1 MAYITMSMK
10 QYLYR
15 LWQWLYKGIPVMK
28 VNAGVTTIL
37 PSKQLQGRKILIT
50 GGSQGI
56 GLQIAKRFVAEGAEV
71 VIVGR
76 DTHKL
81 RDAVQTIGCKCIA
94 FDLTNIAD
102 LPILIQEAVELLGG
116 LDGLVNNAGVCNID
130 NGFLNV
136 TEQSYDEQF
145 LLNVKSPFFLTQAF
159 VRYSEENKVQ
169 SSSILFVTSERGLYP
184 DDAPY
189 GMTKAAIGNIVAGI
203 ARRFA
208 TKGVHCNAI
217 APGVTA
223 DVVKKPELYD
233 DAYLKGA
240 VGKRYIMPDEL
251 AEMAVFLMSP
261 ASRCVS
267 GEIIPCNQ
275 SNHYK

>member
-15 LWQWLYKGIPVMK
+15 LWQWIYKGIPVQK
-28 VNAGVTTIL
+28 INAGVTVNAAL
-37 PSKQLQGRKILIT
+37 QQLKGKKILIT

-56 GLQIAKRFVAEGAEV
+56 GYHIAKRYIAEGAEV

-76 DTHKL
+76 NADKL
-81 RDAVQTIGCKCIA
+81 IQASKELGCQYIA
-94 FDLTNIAD
+94 YDLTQIQD
-102 LPILIQEAVELLGG
+102 LSSLVTQSAELLGG
-116 LDGLVNNAGVCNID
+116 LNGLVNNAGVCNID

-145 LLNVKSPFFLTQAF
+145 TLNVKSPFFLTQAF
-159 VRYSEENKVQ
+159 VQYCMDHHIESAGIV
-169 SSSILFVTSERGLYP
+169 FVTSERGLYP

-189 GMTKAAIGNIVAGI
+189 GMTKAAIGNIIAGI

-208 TKGVHCNAI
+208 LNGIHCNAI

-223 DVVKKPELYD
+223 DTIMHPELHD

-251 AEMAVFLMSP
+251 ADVTVYLMSD
-261 ASRCVS
+261 ASKCIS

-275 SNHYK
+275 ANHYK

>member
-1 MAYITMSMK
+1 MSMK

-28 VNAGVTTIL
+28 VNAGVTTIF
-37 PSKQLQGRKILIT
+37 PSNQLQGRKILIT

-81 RDAVQTIGCKCIA
+81 RDAAQTIGCKCIA

-102 LPILIQEAVELLGG
+102 LPNLIQETVELLGG
-116 LDGLVNNAGVCNID
+116 LDGLVNNAGICNID

-159 VRYSEENKVQ
+159 LRHCEENEVL
-169 SSSILFVTSERGLYP
+169 SASILFVTSERGLYP

-189 GMTKAAIGNIVAGI
+189 GMTKAAIGNIVAGV

-208 TKGVHCNAI
+208 SKGIHCNAI

-240 VGKRYIMPDEL
+240 IGKRYIMPEEL

-261 ASRCVS
+261 ASRCLS

-275 SNHYK
+275 ANHYK

>member
-1 MAYITMSMK
+1 MSMK

-28 VNAGVTTIL
+28 VNAGVTTSF

-56 GLQIAKRFVAEGAEV
+56 GFQVAKRFVTDGADV

-81 RDAVQTIGCKCIA
+81 QDVAKDIGCKYIA
-94 FDLTNIAD
+94 FDLRNVEN
-102 LPILIQEAVELLGG
+102 LPKLIEDASNQLGG

-159 VRYSEENKVQ
+159 VRHCEGNKVD
-169 SSSILFVTSERGLYP
+169 SASILFVTSERGLYP

-208 TKGVHCNAI
+208 TKGIHCNAI

-223 DVVKKPELYD
+223 DVVKNPELYG

-240 VGKRYIMPDEL
+240 VGKRYIMPEEL

-261 ASRCVS
+261 ASRCLS

-275 SNHYK
+275 ANHYK

>member
-15 LWQWLYKGIPVMK
+15 LWQWVYKGIPVMR
-28 VNAGVTTIL
+28 VNAGVTTIQAGQTL
-37 PSKQLQGRKILIT
+37 LGRKILIT

-56 GLQIAKRFVAEGAEV
+56 GLQIAKRFVLEGADV

-76 DTHKL
+76 DSRKL
-81 RDAVQTIGCKCIA
+81 MDAAQTIGCKYIA
-94 FDLTNIAD
+94 FDLTNIAN
-102 LPILIQEAVELLGG
+102 LSKLIEDAMNILGG
-116 LDGLVNNAGVCNID
+116 LDGLVNNAGVCNVD

-136 TEQSYDEQF
+136 TESSYDEQF

-159 VRYSEENKVQ
+159 VRHCESNKVN
-169 SSSILFVTSERGLYP
+169 SASILFVTSERGLYP

-208 TKGVHCNAI
+208 TKGIHCNAI

-223 DVVKKPELYD
+223 NVARKLELYD

-240 VGKRYIMPDEL
+240 VGKRYIMPEEL

-261 ASRCVS
+261 ASRCLS

-275 SNHYK
+275 ANHYK

>member
-1 MAYITMSMK
+1 MK
-10 QYLYR
+10 KYLYR
-15 LWQWLYKGIPVMK
+15 LYQWLIKGVPVYKIDANIKAIEHGK
-28 VNAGVTTIL
+28 VLSG
-37 PSKQLQGRKILIT
+37 QKILIT
-50 GGSQGI
+50 GGSRGI
-56 GLQIAKRFVAEGAEV
+56 GYHIAKRFISEGAEV
-71 VIVGR
+71 LIVGR
-76 DTHKL
+76 NA
-81 RDAVQTIGCKCIA
+81 DALQKAAVELGCKCLA
-94 FDLTNIAD
+94 FDITDIAQQ
-102 LPILIQEAVELLGG
+102 PNLINQAAEAMGG
-116 LDGLVNNAGVCNID
+116 LTGLVNNAGVCNID

-159 VRYSEENKVQ
+159 VQYVTEHKVP
-169 SSSILFVTSERGLYP
+169 SSGVVFITSERGLYP

-189 GMTKAAIGNIVAGI
+189 GMTKAAIGNIIAGI

-208 TKGVHCNAI
+208 LQGVHINGI

-223 DVVKKPELYD
+223 DTINQPDKFD

-251 AEMAVFLMSP
+251 AEVAVFLMSD
-261 ASRCVS
+261 ASKCIS

-275 SNHYK
+275 ANHYK

>member
-1 MAYITMSMK
+1 MK

-15 LWQWLYKGIPVMK
+15 LWQWIFKGIPVMK
-28 VNAGVTTIL
+28 VSAGISTID
-37 PSKQLQGRKILIT
+37 PAKRLQGKKILIT
-50 GGSQGI
+50 GGSKGI
-56 GLQIAKRFVAEGAEV
+56 GLQIAERYVQEGATV

-76 DTHKL
+76 NE
-81 RDAVQTIGCKCIA
+81 DALVQVADKIGCQYIQY
-94 FDLTNIAD
+94 DLTDIAH
-102 LPILIQEAVELLGG
+102 LSSLIDKAVELLGG
-116 LDGLVNNAGVCNID
+116 LDGLVNNAGICNID
-130 NGFLNV
+130 KGFLNV

-159 VRYSEENKVQ
+159 VDYCTTHQVESAGVVF
-169 SSSILFVTSERGLYP
+169 ITSERGLYP

-203 ARRFA
+203 ARQFA
-208 TKGVHCNAI
+208 TKGIHCNAI

-223 DVVKKPELYD
+223 DVQNHPELYD

-240 VGKRYIMPDEL
+240 VGKRYIMPEEL
-251 AEMAVFLMSP
+251 AEVAVFLMSD
-261 ASRCVS
+261 ASRCIS

-275 SNHYK
+275 ANHYK

>member
-28 VNAGVTTIL
+28 VNAGVTTL
-37 PSKQLQGRKILIT
+37 FPSKQLLGRKILIT

-56 GLQIAKRFVAEGAEV
+56 GLQIAKRFVSEGAEV
-71 VIVGR
+71 LIVGR
-76 DTHKL
+76 DARKL
-81 RDAVQTIGCKCIA
+81 QNAAQNIGCRYMA

-102 LPILIQEAVELLGG
+102 LPNLIQEAVELLGG
-116 LDGLVNNAGVCNID
+116 LDGLVNNAGICNID
-130 NGFLNV
+130 NGYLNV

-159 VRYSEENKVQ
+159 VRHCEANKVQ
-169 SSSILFVTSERGLYP
+169 SASILFVTSERGLYP

-208 TKGVHCNAI
+208 VKGIHCNAI

-223 DVVKKPELYD
+223 DVAKKPELYD

-240 VGKRYIMPDEL
+240 VGKRYIMPQEL
-251 AEMAVFLMSP
+251 AEVATFLMSN
-261 ASRCVS
+261 SSKCIS

-275 SNHYK
+275 ANHYK

>member
-1 MAYITMSMK
+1 MEDNKMK

-15 LWQWLYKGIPVMK
+15 LWQWIYKGIPVMR
-28 VNAGVTTIL
+28 VNAHISTTQANL
-37 PSKQLQGRKILIT
+37 QLAGRKILIT
-50 GGSQGI
+50 GGSKGI
-56 GLQIAKRFVAEGAEV
+56 GLHIAQRFVEEGAQV

-76 DTHKL
+76 NENAL
-81 RDAVQTIGCKCIA
+81 QSVVQQIGCKYIVHDLVDIA
-94 FDLTNIAD
+94 GLSKLVSNA
-102 LPILIQEAVELLGG
+102 ASLLNG
-116 LDGLVNNAGVCNID
+116 LDGLVNNAGICNID

-145 LLNVKSPFFLTQAF
+145 TLNVKSPFFLTQAF
-159 VRYSEENKVQ
+159 VRYCTANNVPSASV
-169 SSSILFVTSERGLYP
+169 LFVTSERGLYP

-189 GMTKAAIGNIVAGI
+189 GMTKAAIGNIVSGI

-208 TKGVHCNAI
+208 VQGIHCNAI

-223 DVVKKPELYD
+223 NTINHPELQD

-240 VGKRYIMPDEL
+240 AGKRYIMPQEL

-261 ASRCVS
+261 VSRCLS

-275 SNHYK
+275 ANHYK